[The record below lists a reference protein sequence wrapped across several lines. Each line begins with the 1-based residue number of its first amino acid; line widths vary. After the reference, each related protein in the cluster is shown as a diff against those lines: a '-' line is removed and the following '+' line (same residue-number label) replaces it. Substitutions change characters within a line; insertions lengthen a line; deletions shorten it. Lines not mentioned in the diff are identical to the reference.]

1 MNLSEFDSPT
11 MIKEETTI
19 KIAEPPVPRSPRLAP
34 VRRAS
39 TTLDLMP
46 ARLPPKRTWSYYL
59 PVIGWVKSL
68 AYMIFTKSSGPT
80 SKKSDEETVQDRAE
94 RAKRTSNGACRTMV

>member
-1 MNLSEFDSPT
+1 MDLSDFNETPT
-11 MIKEETTI
+11 TNKEASIT
-19 KIAEPPVPRSPRLAP
+19 IAEPPAQRIPRVTPI
-34 VRRAS
+34 RRAS

-59 PVIGWVKSL
+59 PVIGWVRSL

-80 SKKSDEETVQDRAE
+80 SKKSDEETVHARAE
-94 RAKRTSNGACRTMV
+94 RAKLTSNGA